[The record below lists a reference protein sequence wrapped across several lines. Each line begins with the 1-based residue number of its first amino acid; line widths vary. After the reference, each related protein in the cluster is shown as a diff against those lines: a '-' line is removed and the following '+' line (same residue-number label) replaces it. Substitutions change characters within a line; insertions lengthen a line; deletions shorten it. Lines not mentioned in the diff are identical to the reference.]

1 MTSVARAI
9 WTASVQQN
17 VFRLGFKVAFPCALC
32 TAVLKYFDVS
42 GGFGKSNV
50 IGKLVDSSV
59 FSNLTF
65 LIGLFLAFRASHA
78 YSRFWNGTCAL
89 FGISADFY
97 DVASSL
103 VTFSRNSTAHQNE
116 VMVFRHLM
124 VRLFSMLHAL
134 ILADLEAVGHIT
146 GNEQAFSYELIDLQ
160 GINYE
165 SLVQLRDAGPRQVD
179 VVYQWIQS
187 VIVEAQSSGVLSVP
201 PPILSRVFQELNSG
215 IMEYH
220 RTLALTEVPFPVPYS
235 AATHCVLVFHWVL
248 TPMIAC
254 TWSEHIWVV
263 ACLSFVQVFMLWSL
277 NAIAQELENPFGKDL
292 NDLDTHAY
300 HSELNERL
308 IFLVNISCRETPK
321 LSAGADMS
329 FTKWKQLR
337 HSYSFESYWSESQS
351 SPSVSPCAMNK
362 SDRDGTPKS
371 LKSDEVHRNCGSTIV
386 TKGCQPSGHATFQSP
401 AFDSCDLPDLEWAA
415 ATESNTVDDL
425 THEALRIEALNFD
438 APWKRGAVRSGSCS
452 EDVSRHAASHSN
464 LSGRALDKLHSN
476 AHGGL
481 ACQPAS
487 LDVNPEG
494 TVSVN
499 HIQEGDSYVHCAVPI
514 SSVKPSQAQSIV
526 CLGH

>member
-42 GGFGKSNV
+42 GGFGKSNA

-116 VMVFRHLM
+116 VMVFRHLV

-187 VIVEAQSSGVLSVP
+187 VIVEAQSLECCQYLLPSCHAFSKSSILASWNIIGLLHLQRSRFLCHTVQQLIVFLSS
-201 PPILSRVFQELNSG
+201 IGYSRQ
-215 IMEYH
+215 
-220 RTLALTEVPFPVPYS
+220 
-235 AATHCVLVFHWVL
+235 
-248 TPMIAC
+248 
-254 TWSEHIWVV
+254 
-263 ACLSFVQVFMLWSL
+263 
-277 NAIAQELENPFGKDL
+277 
-292 NDLDTHAY
+292 
-300 HSELNERL
+300 
-308 IFLVNISCRETPK
+308 
-321 LSAGADMS
+321 
-329 FTKWKQLR
+329 
-337 HSYSFESYWSESQS
+337 
-351 SPSVSPCAMNK
+351 
-362 SDRDGTPKS
+362 
-371 LKSDEVHRNCGSTIV
+371 
-386 TKGCQPSGHATFQSP
+386 
-401 AFDSCDLPDLEWAA
+401 
-415 ATESNTVDDL
+415 
-425 THEALRIEALNFD
+425 
-438 APWKRGAVRSGSCS
+438 
-452 EDVSRHAASHSN
+452 
-464 LSGRALDKLHSN
+464 
-476 AHGGL
+476 
-481 ACQPAS
+481 
-487 LDVNPEG
+487 
-494 TVSVN
+494 
-499 HIQEGDSYVHCAVPI
+499 
-514 SSVKPSQAQSIV
+514 
-526 CLGH
+526 